1 MSCHPRGPL
10 TWKTL
15 LDPVYRLLSR
25 NRGAESGGSLCGHLI
40 PNQLQSSPEILVNP
54 TVMTDMEYFEND
66 VVLCYHGPLLYE
78 AKVRLK
84 CGDFRRGLR

>member
-1 MSCHPRGPL
+1 M
-10 TWKTL
+10 
-15 LDPVYRLLSR
+15 DPVYRLLSR

-40 PNQLQSSPEILVNP
+40 PNQLQSSPEILVHP

-78 AKVRLK
+78 AKVRLNVWRFST
-84 CGDFRRGLR
+84 GDFAETVD